1 MFNNPSS
8 SNLRSDSSQP
18 IIPIQSSNDTA
29 SGADVH
35 TINEV
40 PNYNIGVQTGHS
52 STSDDLNR
60 SYSPT
65 GTSDW
70 SDLVISVEYEFRQYH
85 GINGG
90 EVDGN
95 GSQLS
100 NITDEVYQANH
111 NGNDLQDWDVDH
123 QDNRGYL

>member
-1 MFNNPSS
+1 M
-8 SNLRSDSSQP
+8 Q
-18 IIPIQSSNDTA
+18 ITND
-29 SGADVH
+29 
-35 TINEV
+35 V
-40 PNYNIGVQTGHS
+40 PNYNVGVQVGHS

-65 GTSDW
+65 GTSNWGDIVVHG
-70 SDLVISVEYEFRQYH
+70 DYEFQQYH

-95 GSQLS
+95 GFQIS
-100 NITDEVYQANH
+100 NIEGEVYQALNN

-123 QDNRGYL
+123 QDNRGHLSNTQNHFENQL